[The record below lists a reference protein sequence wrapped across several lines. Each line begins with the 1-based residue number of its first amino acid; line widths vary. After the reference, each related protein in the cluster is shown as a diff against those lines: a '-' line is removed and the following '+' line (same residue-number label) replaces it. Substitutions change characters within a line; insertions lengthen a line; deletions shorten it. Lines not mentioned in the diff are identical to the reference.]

1 MDYLKQFESHV
12 ANNDFPAFSSLWE
25 EYCMGDEI
33 DPQEMCL
40 ILRAAAQSLFCDAF
54 GKYVEKG
61 LDLWQTVQDPD
72 YSYEIIKLIFDIQ
85 TTDSRDLC
93 EFAFNFLEKRY
104 ETDPRFPENMR
115 LIGMRDAGSCR
126 AVISKYELL
135 SHMHPGNFVF
145 HTAGWGVGEIMDVSF
160 LREQLSLEFDYV
172 SGLKDLSFTNAF
184 KTLYPIPN
192 THFLAMRFGRAD
204 YLEELARE
212 NPCEVIHMVLRDLGP
227 KTASDIKDE
236 MCELV
241 IPEDEWVKWWQNA
254 RTKLKKDTKVETPAT
269 AKEPFRLRETELSHE
284 ARFQKALETKPG
296 PDTLIQ
302 LVYSH
307 LRDFPQTLKNDSF
320 RQILEEKLK
329 EVLTYPEIT
338 PAEQLQIH
346 YFLQD
351 LADISDYPPIKELIE
366 KAPDLKQ
373 LVDSID
379 LVANKK
385 RTLMMV
391 KAHNSNW
398 KTIFLDLFLIID
410 PSSLRELILNELLA
424 AKERPSI
431 EKKLEEL
438 LKNPAAHP
446 QTVIWYFQKVTLKN
460 DLPFNTNDGRTLFFE
475 AFLIVMSHLE
485 RAGERDMVKKMIA
498 TLTKGRFAIVRK
510 IMQHASEAA
519 VHEFLLLASKCHS
532 LESHDLKIF
541 HSLAEVVHPSLKRMR
556 RVVDE
561 PVETNIIW
569 TTQKGLDK
577 ITARIDE
584 ISKEMVENASDIEEA
599 RSHGDLR
606 ENAEF
611 KAACE
616 RRDKLQAEIKR
627 TSDQVNQAQVLNKST
642 VITNEAS
649 PGTIVECEDASQN
662 RQVFTLLGPWDAD
675 PEKNIL
681 SFQSRLGQSMLGKK
695 VGESF
700 DYQNQQYK
708 ILAIKNYFG

>member
-1 MDYLKQFESHV
+1 MDYLKQFETHV
-12 ANNDFPAFSSLWE
+12 TNNDFPAFSSLWE

-33 DPQEMCL
+33 DPKEMRL
-40 ILRAAAQSLFCDAF
+40 ILKTASESLFCDAF

-61 LDLWQTVQDPD
+61 LDLWQTVQDPSH
-72 YSYEIIKLIFDIQ
+72 SYEIIKLIFDIQ
-85 TTDSRDLC
+85 TTNSKDLC

-104 ETDPRFPENMR
+104 ETDPRFSENMR
-115 LIGMRDAGSCR
+115 LIGMRDTGGCR
-126 AVISKYELL
+126 SVISKYELL
-135 SHMHPGNFVF
+135 HHMHPGNFVF

-172 SGLKDLSFTNAF
+172 CGLKDLSFTNAF

-204 YLEELARE
+204 YLEELAKK
-212 NPCEVIHMVLRDLGP
+212 NPCEVIHMLLRDLGP

-236 MCELV
+236 MSELV

-284 ARFQKALETKPG
+284 ARFQKALEAKPG
-296 PDTLIQ
+296 PDALIQ

-320 RQILEEKLK
+320 RQALEEKLK
-329 EVLTYPEIT
+329 EVLTYPEISS
-338 PAEQLQIH
+338 AEQLQIH
-346 YFLQD
+346 YLLQD
-351 LADISDYPPIKELIE
+351 LANLSDYPPINEILE
-366 KAPDLKQ
+366 KTNDLKA
-373 LVDSID
+373 LIDSID

-391 KAHNSNW
+391 KARNSEW
-398 KTIFLDLFLIID
+398 KTIFLNLFLIIN

-424 AKERPSI
+424 AKERANV

-438 LKNPAAHP
+438 LKHPTAYP
-446 QTVIWYFQKVTLKN
+446 QTVIWYFQKVSLKN
-460 DLPFNTNDGRTLFFE
+460 DLPFNTNEGRSLFFE

-485 RAGERDMVKKMIA
+485 RSGERDIVKKMIA

-510 IMQHASEAA
+510 MMQHASEAA

-556 RVVDE
+556 KGIDE
-561 PVETNIIW
+561 SDTPNVIW

-577 ITARIDE
+577 ITLRIDE

-627 TSDQVNQAQVLNKST
+627 TSDQINQAQALNKSMVDT
-642 VITNEAS
+642 SEAG

-662 RQVFTLLGPWDAD
+662 LKTFTLLGPWM
-675 PEKNIL
+675 PIL
-681 SFQSRLGQSMLGKK
+681 KK
-695 VGESF
+695 ISYPSNR
-700 DYQNQQYK
+700 D
-708 ILAIKNYFG
+708 